1 MKPCLFE
8 QVIYKF
14 RQYQKPFTFILSY
27 MRYIMER
34 KIYNPI
40 QKDQVKFLKTHAD
53 TNGEC
58 TLVEVELADGGG
70 VGLHYHKTYSE
81 KFDCL
86 EGEVQVQLGKRLFK
100 LQPGQSATAEP
111 NVNHLF
117 RNRSGKPCKFLVELK
132 PASRGFE
139 QSLQIG
145 YGLANNGLCKP
156 NGFPKN
162 KLALAWLFDISESN
176 LPGWMSFFEFIL
188 RAQAKKA
195 RKKGIDKQLTEKYVR
210 F

>member
-1 MKPCLFE
+1 
-8 QVIYKF
+8 
-14 RQYQKPFTFILSY
+14 
-27 MRYIMER
+27 MER

-40 QKDQVKFLKTHAD
+40 QKDYVTFLKTHAD

-86 EGEVQVQLGKRLFK
+86 EGEVQVKLGKQLYSLK
-100 LQPGQSATAEP
+100 PGESATAEP
-111 NVNHLF
+111 NSNHLF
-117 RNRSGKPCKFLVELK
+117 RNRSGKPCKFRVELR

-145 YGLANNGLCKP
+145 YGLANDGLCKK
-156 NGFPKN
+156 NGFPKD

-176 LPGWMSFFEFIL
+176 LPGWMSMIEFIL
-188 RAQAKKA
+188 RKQSKKA
-195 RKKGIDKQLTEKYVR
+195 RQKGIDKKLLDQYVK

>member
-1 MKPCLFE
+1 MNF
-8 QVIYKF
+8 
-14 RQYQKPFTFILSY
+14 
-27 MRYIMER
+27 MMER

-40 QKDQVKFLKTHAD
+40 QKDSVVFLKTAAD
-53 TNGEC
+53 TNGEY

-81 KFDCL
+81 KFDCI
-86 EGEVQVQLGKRLFK
+86 EGQVQVK
-100 LQPGQSATAEP
+100 LRKTLYSLEPGESATAMP
-111 NVNHLF
+111 DIPHLF
-117 RNRSGKPCKFLVELK
+117 RNRSGKPCKFRVELR

-145 YGLANNGLCKP
+145 YGLANDGLCKP
-156 NGFPKN
+156 NGFPKD

-176 LPGWMSFFEFIL
+176 LPGWMSIFEFIL
-188 RAQAKKA
+188 RKQAKKA
-195 RKKGIDKQLTEKYVR
+195 RQKNIDTQLLEKYVR

>member
-1 MKPCLFE
+1 
-8 QVIYKF
+8 
-14 RQYQKPFTFILSY
+14 
-27 MRYIMER
+27 MER

-40 QKDQVKFLKTHAD
+40 QKDQVIFLKTSAD

-86 EGEVQVQLGKRLFK
+86 EGEVQIQLSKSIHTLVR
-100 LQPGQSATAEP
+100 GQSAIAEP

-117 RNRSGKPCKFLVELK
+117 RNRSGKPCKFLVELR

-145 YGLANNGLCKP
+145 YGLANDGLTKS
-156 NGFPKN
+156 NGFPKD

-176 LPGWMSFFEFIL
+176 LPGWMSLFEFIL
-188 RAQAKKA
+188 RRQSKKA
-195 RKKGIDKQLTEKYVR
+195 KKKGIDKRLIEKYVK

>member
-1 MKPCLFE
+1 MHF
-8 QVIYKF
+8 
-14 RQYQKPFTFILSY
+14 
-27 MRYIMER
+27 MER

-40 QKDQVKFLKTHAD
+40 QKDQVIFLKTHAD
-53 TNGEC
+53 TNGEY

-86 EGEVQVQLGKRLFK
+86 EGEVQIQLGKTIHTLK
-100 LQPGQSATAEP
+100 PGQSATAES
-111 NVNHLF
+111 NINHLF
-117 RNRSGKPCKFLVELK
+117 RNRSGKVCKFLVELR

-145 YGLANNGLCKP
+145 YGLAADGLCKP
-156 NGFPKN
+156 NGFPKD
-162 KLALAWLFDISESN
+162 KLALSWLFDISESN
-176 LPGWMSFFEFIL
+176 LPGWMSLFEVIL
-188 RAQAKKA
+188 RRQAKRA
-195 RKKGIDKQLTEKYVR
+195 RKKGIDRKLIEKYVR